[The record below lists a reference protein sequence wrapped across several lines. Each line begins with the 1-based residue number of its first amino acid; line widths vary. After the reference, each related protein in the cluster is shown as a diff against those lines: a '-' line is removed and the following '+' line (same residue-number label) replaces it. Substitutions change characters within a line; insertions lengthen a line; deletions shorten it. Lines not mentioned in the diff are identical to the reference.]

1 MDRVKVS
8 IVKKD
13 EKKAAEHDDHD
24 EDHDA
29 APSKGYCKM
38 HDWIT
43 VNHKAYTKDGQ
54 EVQNSY
60 TAEDPARPKVF
71 QLGHFEVSKCWDIGL
86 QQSKQ
91 GDTIKVECPGDLD
104 QGGDKVLSD
113 QKAKEFQKTPQDLNY
128 EFDVVECGANPPSL
142 QTPLPNEKLVPGKCF
157 YIVSYG
163 RWGKGSNIALNVDAH
178 DKSDGWNIYDVN
190 IGKWSGPK
198 DTDKGQKFMY
208 NAENH
213 TIESMLHPGG
223 VVFEGNNKNL
233 IVYEYK
239 GMA

>member
-1 MDRVKVS
+1 MLTSFAVASAIHVEPLVDFSSNEPKKVDDVLNTNVTSEPEHHHKKSAKNPNLGIPVVDFDQAYDHIGYTRQALLNDMDRVKVS

-86 QQSKQ
+86 
-91 GDTIKVECPGDLD
+91 
-104 QGGDKVLSD
+104 
-113 QKAKEFQKTPQDLNY
+113 
-128 EFDVVECGANPPSL
+128 
-142 QTPLPNEKLVPGKCF
+142 
-157 YIVSYG
+157 
-163 RWGKGSNIALNVDAH
+163 
-178 DKSDGWNIYDVN
+178 
-190 IGKWSGPK
+190 
-198 DTDKGQKFMY
+198 
-208 NAENH
+208 
-213 TIESMLHPGG
+213 
-223 VVFEGNNKNL
+223 
-233 IVYEYK
+233 
-239 GMA
+239 